1 MKSEEDYKR
10 VLTELEFQ
18 VTRKKAT
25 EPAFSGCYWEHDVPG
40 IYMCKCC
47 SAKLFNS
54 QDKFNSGTGW
64 PSYSREI
71 SKGVI
76 KERIDKEY
84 GMVRI
89 EILCNMCNAHLGHV
103 FPDGPKPT
111 GLRYCVN
118 SASLNFVP
126 KNKIN
131 EVNSLEF

>member
-131 EVNSLEF
+131 EVNS

>member
-40 IYMCKCC
+40 IYICKCC

-131 EVNSLEF
+131 EVNS